1 MKLNATPALKDP
13 GQEYP
18 FEGEQTIAPQEIGGD
33 TVTFDPALL
42 KGVYSA
48 TDDGS
53 VTVEGSL
60 VTTAHGACA
69 NCLEPASTRIE
80 AEFRETFQRDGNP
93 EDDEIFAYEGYTL
106 DFEKLAMSYAL
117 LNLPMRMLC
126 REDCPG
132 LSVGPDDDV
141 CLCQKEAPTQRPFAA
156 LQQLLTEKSNTNE
169 Q

>member
-1 MKLNATPALKDP
+1 MKLNATLALKNP

-18 FEGEQTIAPQEIGGD
+18 FEGEQTIAPQEISGD
-33 TVTFDPALL
+33 TITFDPAQL

-48 TDDGS
+48 TEGGS
-53 VTVEGSL
+53 VTVTGSL
-60 VTTAHGACA
+60 VTTAHGSCA
-69 NCLEPASTRIE
+69 KCLEPASVQIE
-80 AEFRETFQRDGNP
+80 AEFQETFQRDGDP
-93 EDDEIFAYEGYTL
+93 EDDEIFAYEGYIL

-117 LNLPMRMLC
+117 FNLPMRMLC

-132 LSVGPDDDV
+132 LLVSPDDDV
-141 CLCQKEAPTQRPFAA
+141 CLCQKEAHTQRPFAA

>member
-48 TDDGS
+48 TEDGS
-53 VTVEGSL
+53 MTVEGSL

-69 NCLEPASTRIE
+69 NCLEPASARIE
-80 AEFRETFQRDGNP
+80 AEFRETFQRDGTP
-93 EDDEIFAYEGYTL
+93 EEDEIFAYEGYTL
-106 DFEKLAMSYAL
+106 DFEKLAMS
-117 LNLPMRMLC
+117 
-126 REDCPG
+126 
-132 LSVGPDDDV
+132 
-141 CLCQKEAPTQRPFAA
+141 
-156 LQQLLTEKSNTNE
+156 
-169 Q
+169 

>member
-1 MKLNATPALKDP
+1 MKLNVTQALKNP

-18 FEGEQTIAPQEIGGD
+18 FEGEQTMASQTVSGEEI
-33 TVTFDPALL
+33 TFDPVALR
-42 KGVYSA
+42 GVYSA
-48 TDDGS
+48 TEDGS

-60 VTTAHGACA
+60 STVAHGQCA
-69 NCLEPASTRIE
+69 NCLEPASVSIE
-80 AEFRETFQRDGNP
+80 ADYRETFQRNGDP

-106 DFEKLAMSYAL
+106 DFGKLALSYTL
-117 LNLPMRMLC
+117 LSLPMRMLC
-126 REDCPG
+126 REDCALLKDDSG
-132 LSVGPDDDV
+132 DDV